1 MAARAAAKALAPV
14 GAVVRHVPFF
24 NWVCNE
30 GLSLLE
36 LAQGYGAAMRNA
48 GCQVPRV
55 QLYTFGIGALGM
67 RMFMPAITDQS
78 MQCMGNVW
86 AISPE
91 LCGFLNELSIS
102 CSLTSH
108 ALVDKLN
115 NVVRVSLHPWPRL
128 FCEQTAR
135 IRLFY

>member
-1 MAARAAAKALAPV
+1 
-14 GAVVRHVPFF
+14 
-24 NWVCNE
+24 
-30 GLSLLE
+30 
-36 LAQGYGAAMRNA
+36 
-48 GCQVPRV
+48 
-55 QLYTFGIGALGM
+55 
-67 RMFMPAITDQS
+67 MPAITYQS

-86 AISPE
+86 AVSPE
-91 LCGFLNELSIS
+91 LCGFLNELAVS

-135 IRLFY
+135 I